1 MKELLIAVLLG
12 IVAIAIVW
20 FVAGLLLP
28 QFQTIITGIFAV
40 LVLVYV
46 LRKGL
51 P

>member
-28 QFQTIITGIFAV
+28 QFQTIVTGIFAV
-40 LVLVYV
+40 LVLIYV
-46 LRKGL
+46 LKRGL